1 MTVRAKEAGKV
12 SAPLLEVTALQEEF
26 RGGADSQQDAKEG
39 HHSGLADGAGEEGR
53 EAVPEPQEAGR
64 EKESKHDAPLGF
76 GIAYKKRRKQRSP
89 ALERP
94 PGSHEHPDVVFRQY
108 VTAIP
113 IGP

>member
-1 MTVRAKEAGKV
+1 MTVRAKEAGKM
-12 SAPLLEVTALQEEF
+12 SAPLL
-26 RGGADSQQDAKEG
+26 
-39 HHSGLADGAGEEGR
+39 
-53 EAVPEPQEAGR
+53 AGR